1 MDAIIPVTTQ
11 DLSLIYPQIALA
23 VFIVAVLL
31 LDLLVSSEDKV
42 QTAVFSFVSV
52 VIAGYFSWRLWG
64 ASATAFGGML
74 IVDNFS
80 LFFNLIFLSA
90 CGLTVLMSVRYLKAE
105 EINLGE
111 YYVLLLVATLGMM
124 IMAAAGNLLIVFLGI
139 ETLSISLYVL
149 AGMNRKRM
157 VSGEAALKYLLL
169 GAFATGFLLYGMAL
183 IYGATGT
190 IDLKELAQRLAGAE
204 ETEPL
209 LLVGMVLMMAGF
221 AFKAS
226 LVPFHFWAPDVYQG
240 APTPATAFMAT
251 GGKAAAFAVFFR
263 VFTTALPELQAH
275 WGPVLWALAILT
287 MTVANVTAL
296 WQENVKRM
304 LAYSS
309 VAHAGYLLIAVL
321 AGGEWG
327 RASLIFYLAAY
338 TLMNIGAFGVLTA
351 LSRKGNANETL
362 DDIRGLGF
370 RRPALAAAMALFML
384 SLGGIP
390 PTAGFLAKLYV
401 FAAGV
406 REGLLP
412 LVIIAVVNAV
422 ISIYY
427 YLRVV
432 VFMYMREPENGLEAE
447 PPSLFETAGLL
458 ICAAGVLALGIFPGL
473 ILNIVNGAI
482 LW

>member
-1 MDAIIPVTTQ
+1 MESIIPVTPQ

-23 VFIVAVLL
+23 VFIVVVLL
-31 LDLLVSSEDKV
+31 LDLLVSSEDKI
-42 QTAVFSFVSV
+42 QTAMFSFAAV
-52 VIAGYFSWRLWG
+52 VIAGYFSWGLWD
-64 ASATAFGGML
+64 SSETAFGGMV

-90 CGLTVLMSVRYLKAE
+90 CGLTILLSVRYLKVE

-124 IMAAAGNLLIVFLGI
+124 IMACAGNLLIVFLGI

-149 AGMNRKRM
+149 AGMNRRRM

-190 IDLKELAQRLAGAE
+190 IDLKELAQHLAGAE
-204 ETEPL
+204 QAEPV
-209 LLVGMVLMMAGF
+209 LLVGMVLLMVGF

-263 VFTTALPELQAH
+263 VFTAALPELQAH

-304 LAYSS
+304 LAFSS

-327 RASLIFYLAAY
+327 GASLIFYLAAY
-338 TLMNIGAFGVLTA
+338 TVMNIGAFGVLAA
-351 LSRKGNANETL
+351 LCRKDNPNETL
-362 DDIRGLGF
+362 NDIRGLGF
-370 RRPALAAAMALFML
+370 RRPVLAAAMTLFLL

-401 FAAGV
+401 FAAGI
-406 REGLLP
+406 RADLLP
-412 LVIIAVVNAV
+412 LVIVAVINAV

-427 YLRVV
+427 YLRVTV
-432 VFMYMREPENGLEAE
+432 YMYMREPEDSAAGE
-447 PPSLFETAGLL
+447 PPSLLATIGLL
-458 ICAAGVLALGIFPGL
+458 ICAAGVLILGIFPGL
-473 ILNIVNGAI
+473 ILDVVKNSV
-482 LW
+482 LL

>member
-1 MDAIIPVTTQ
+1 MMNIPVTPQ

-31 LDLLVSSEDKV
+31 LDLLVSSEDKA
-42 QTAVFSFVSV
+42 QTAVFSFLSV
-52 VIAGYFSWRLWG
+52 VVAGYFSWQLWG
-64 ASATAFGGML
+64 SSETAFGGML
-74 IVDNFS
+74 LIDNFS

-90 CGLTVLMSVRYLKAE
+90 CGLTIMMSVRYLKTE

-111 YYVLLLVATLGMM
+111 YYVLLLIATLGMI

-190 IDLKELAQRLAGAE
+190 IDLKELAARLAGTE
-204 ETEPL
+204 KKEPL

-263 VFTTALPELQAH
+263 VSQP
-275 WGPVLWALAILT
+275 
-287 MTVANVTAL
+287 
-296 WQENVKRM
+296 RCR
-304 LAYSS
+304 S
-309 VAHAGYLLIAVL
+309 
-321 AGGEWG
+321 
-327 RASLIFYLAAY
+327 
-338 TLMNIGAFGVLTA
+338 
-351 LSRKGNANETL
+351 
-362 DDIRGLGF
+362 F
-370 RRPALAAAMALFML
+370 RRT
-384 SLGGIP
+384 GGRCC
-390 PTAGFLAKLYV
+390 G
-401 FAAGV
+401 
-406 REGLLP
+406 R
-412 LVIIAVVNAV
+412 
-422 ISIYY
+422 S
-427 YLRVV
+427 R
-432 VFMYMREPENGLEAE
+432 
-447 PPSLFETAGLL
+447 S
-458 ICAAGVLALGIFPGL
+458 
-473 ILNIVNGAI
+473 
-482 LW
+482 